1 MTRHPDGEA
10 QTMRLIELAGLSP
23 CKVLDMGAG
32 SGEAVSLLRAL
43 GFDAVG
49 IDKAGKNGVLAGD
62 FLCCP
67 FPDGSFGAVLS
78 ECAFFVSGQPEAA
91 LKEAFRL
98 LKKGGKLLL
107 SDVAFGSGQELK
119 KSLEAAGFRV
129 LAFLDETAAWKKY
142 YIECIWNGTAD
153 LLCGC
158 ARGKK
163 CGYYL
168 AVCERT

>member
-1 MTRHPDGEA
+1 MTRHPDGKA
-10 QTMRLIELAGLSP
+10 QTMRLITLAGLSP

-43 GFDAVG
+43 GFDAIG
-49 IDKAGKNGVLAGD
+49 IDKAGKNGVMAGD
-62 FLCCP
+62 FLRCP

-78 ECAFFVSGQPEAA
+78 ECAFFVSGDPESA
-91 LKEAFRL
+91 LQEACRL

-107 SDVAFGSGQELK
+107 SDVAFGSGQTFQ
-119 KSLEAAGFRV
+119 KSLQEAGFRV
-129 LAFLDETAAWKKY
+129 LAFSDETEEWKKY

-153 LLCGC
+153 LLCDC
-158 ARGKK
+158 ARRGK